1 MVESQEVTVES
12 GINRFYSIES
22 SQTELVNLGGY
33 FQDQPEILGTAS
45 ASDRLQISDT
55 DLSTNKF
62 TQYNLN
68 VYVRDIAVACNSLD
82 LFKSI
87 NHHSNL
93 MWCSYVI

>member
-12 GINRFYSIES
+12 GIKRFYSSGRIFLRS
-22 SQTELVNLGGY
+22 TR
-33 FQDQPEILGTAS
+33 DIGTAS
-45 ASDRLQISDT
+45 ASRRLQISDT

-68 VYVRDIAVACNSLD
+68 VCIRDIAVACNSLD
-82 LFKSI
+82 LFKLI
-87 NHHSNL
+87 NHHSDL